1 MDKRIKRAMSV
12 GSRQVRTDAAD
23 SPDAERM
30 VSTRLR
36 PAARPAVALASMILL
51 SASLSAG
58 ACLPTAAW
66 AADPSD
72 SVRTTGDVDAGSRPG
87 EGGQGTGSG
96 QDGPSGGGDAGSQPG
111 GDGSGSADPDGDA
124 GSGSTG
130 GADEPDSPDPAPSQ
144 PTQTVHKIYLN
155 WGPLQGYVVGSVDA
169 PDGGVAQEVDGHAV
183 EGYKFD
189 GWAYD
194 AACTVPFDWNAPVY
208 SDQSVWACYEKVEP
222 EYSVSDLD
230 GVMVDVDGV
239 RQAISPGTT
248 TTVGH
253 DARVSLYGVPDGWT
267 VTKTTGADG
276 VEEITVTS
284 PDGKTTATWSFR
296 REPAVDSADNRD
308 AGKSGVERDKADAER
323 KGSHA
328 GEKKPTTPDSRRTD
342 GGGLLSPK
350 AGVLA
355 VMAVVGASVVAAC
368 LARLCRLDA
377 MAPGSEAGDSAG
389 DAAPRGSGEPPKTA
403 VYASA
408 EGDGDWHS
416 AGTQAPTQLMRSA
429 SMPIIV
435 DSGCETG
442 LADLVR
448 RTTEGVEPEAAGH
461 GGVGLDAQT
470 GSSTVVIPQETLVAS
485 PQDTL
490 VISPQETLDHRQ

>member
-1 MDKRIKRAMSV
+1 MDMRIKRAMSV
-12 GSRQVRTDAAD
+12 GSQRTRTDAAD
-23 SPDAERM
+23 SPDAARTG
-30 VSTRLR
+30 STRLR
-36 PAARPAVALASMILL
+36 PSARPAVALASMILL
-51 SASLSAG
+51 SASLTAG
-58 ACLPTAAW
+58 ACFPTGAW
-66 AADPSD
+66 AVEPSG

-87 EGGQGTGSG
+87 EGEQGTGSG
-96 QDGPSGGGDAGSQPG
+96 QDGAAG
-111 GDGSGSADPDGDA
+111 GDGTGSAGSDGDA

-130 GADEPDSPDPAPSQ
+130 SAGEPADPTPEPAPAPSQ

-155 WGPLQGYVVGSVDA
+155 WGPLQGYIVGSVDVPA
-169 PDGGVAQEVDGHAV
+169 GGVAQAVDGHAV

-194 AACTVPFDWNAPVY
+194 AACTVPFDWNAPVW
-208 SDQSVWACYEKVEP
+208 SDQSVWACYEKIEP

-239 RQAISPGTT
+239 RQTISPGVT

-253 DARVSLYGVPDGWT
+253 DAKVSLYGVPSGWT
-267 VTKTTGADG
+267 ITKTTGADG

-296 REPAVDSADNRD
+296 REPAVDSADSRD

-323 KGSHA
+323 KGAHA
-328 GEKKPTTPDSRRTD
+328 GEEKLTTSDDGRQD

-350 AGVLA
+350 TGALA
-355 VMAVVGASVVAAC
+355 VVSVVGAAVVAAC
-368 LARLCRLDA
+368 LARLRRLDA
-377 MAPGSEAGDSAG
+377 MGAGSAKAGGSADATAPMEG
-389 DAAPRGSGEPPKTA
+389 GEPHETA

-416 AGTQAPTQLMRSA
+416 AGTQAPTQLMRPA

-435 DSGCETG
+435 DSGCEQG

-448 RTTEGVEPEAAGH
+448 RTTTGGLGPEAAGH
-461 GGVGLDAQT
+461 GGVGLDTQT
-470 GSSTVVIPQETLVAS
+470 ESDTMTSPQETLVI
-485 PQDTL
+485 T
-490 VISPQETLDHRQ
+490 PQETLDNRQ